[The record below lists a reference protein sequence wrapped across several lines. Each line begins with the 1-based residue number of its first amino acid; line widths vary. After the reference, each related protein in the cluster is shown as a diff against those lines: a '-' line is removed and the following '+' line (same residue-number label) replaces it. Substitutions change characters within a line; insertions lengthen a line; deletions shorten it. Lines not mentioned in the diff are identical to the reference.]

1 MDNGG
6 VPLDGIAFPDWTD
19 DKGVAFSTELL
30 EWSGT
35 FLGVRQTYQNVCTA
49 VSMKT
54 KVFFIPS

>member
-1 MDNGG
+1 M
-6 VPLDGIAFPDWTD
+6 PLDGIAFPDWTD

>member
-1 MDNGG
+1 M
-6 VPLDGIAFPDWTD
+6 VVCRWMASHFPTGLTI
-19 DKGVAFSTELL
+19 KGSHFQELL